1 MYYLLE
7 NNKIYD
13 TQIQYHKNYPYW
25 QEENGKLICVT
36 KNGRTCRP
44 CKNNKIIKSSDNKY
58 NLIAKGDLII
68 GNECAEYEDFAYIVT
83 SNFDNI
89 ESIECGVGT
98 YLDKNSKSIR
108 KVYKLDSNGNYIRV
122 I

>member
-13 TQIQYHKNYPYW
+13 TQIPYHKNYPYW

-36 KNGRTCRP
+36 KNGRTCKP

-89 ESIECGVGT
+89 DDDEIENNTSIIE
-98 YLDKNSKSIR
+98 KMEK
-108 KVYKLDSNGNYIRV
+108 KFMRV
-122 I
+122 KRLFVR

>member
-13 TQIQYHKNYPYW
+13 TQIPYHKNYPYW

-36 KNGRTCRP
+36 KNGRTCKP
-44 CKNNKIIKSSDNKY
+44 CKNNKIIKSSANKY
-58 NLIAKGDLII
+58 NLIANGDLII

-89 ESIECGVGT
+89 EAIECGIGT

-108 KVYKLDSNGNYIRV
+108 KVYKLDSSGNYIRV